1 MFALCRRI
9 GYDEASSEVIADIY
23 NAVKKTNNASY
34 MRDPAT
40 PKIGGGG
47 FVFCE
52 DLELEEI
59 KRELKIRNESGTALA
74 LGLRNVQH
82 ILKNYEDFVIA
93 NFTYFE
99 NKKYGYSEQHVNK
112 LKVETRSNTIIEK
125 TLSDLKEDFRIQLT
139 EDLMIN

>member
-9 GYDEASSEVIADIY
+9 GYDEASSNLIEDIY

-34 MRDPAT
+34 MRHPET

-52 DLELEEI
+52 DSELEEI
-59 KRELKIRNESGTALA
+59 KRELKTRDESGTALA
-74 LGLRNVQH
+74 LGLRNVQQ
-82 ILKNYEDFVIA
+82 ILKNYEDFVFI

-99 NKKYGYSEQHVNK
+99 NKIYGYSEQHLNK
-112 LKVETRSNTIIEK
+112 LKVKTRSNTLIEK
-125 TLSDLKEDFRIQLT
+125 TLGDLKEDFKAQLT
-139 EDLMIN
+139 KDLMI